1 MPFFSRSEASLPAGF
16 RFLLYKI
23 SLQPPFIMEGVDM
36 KTEKTRNVGF
46 ILLTSIM
53 TIVILVIVGEFLIG
67 INFEAKKEGNDK
79 IENPSENI
87 ESKEEEEK
95 RTLYYLDF

>member
-1 MPFFSRSEASLPAGF
+1 
-16 RFLLYKI
+16 
-23 SLQPPFIMEGVDM
+23 M